1 MVNQQA
7 LIKSR
12 LRVEENSKEIVLVV
26 CDGVSPAD
34 ATRLA
39 NEVARKTA
47 REGKRRALIHVI
59 SPLGRPEYF
68 EVVRS
73 VIQENI
79 GLSMSIRYS
88 GSKPDDLRE
97 LIKGLSNPGVIV
109 AGLCSD
115 FIQVLDEVSHED
127 VTIIYPKEVTHDG
140 QA

>member
-7 LIKSR
+7 LTKSR
-12 LRVEENSKEIVLVV
+12 LRIEENSKKIVLVV
-26 CDGVSPAD
+26 CDGVSSAD
-34 ATRLA
+34 ATMLA
-39 NEVARKTA
+39 NEVAKKTA
-47 REGKRRALIHVI
+47 REGKRRALIHVL

-73 VIQENI
+73 VIQGNI

-88 GSKPDDLRE
+88 GSKPEDLLE
-97 LIKGLSNPGVIV
+97 LIKRLGNPDVIV

-115 FIQVLDEVSHED
+115 FIQALDKVGYEN
-127 VTIIYPKEVTHDG
+127 VTIIYPKEVIHDG